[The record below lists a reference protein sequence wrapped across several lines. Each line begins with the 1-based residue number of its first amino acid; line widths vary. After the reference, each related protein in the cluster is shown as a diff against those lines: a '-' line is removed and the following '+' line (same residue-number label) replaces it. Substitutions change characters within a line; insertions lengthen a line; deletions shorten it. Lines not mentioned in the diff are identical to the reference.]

1 MKRKVKICKNQ
12 QCGNRVNKPDAAVC
26 IGCGASFR
34 GISWK
39 ILSEEEIEKALQPE
53 VIEEEPEISKRGE
66 ETPAEEPKTPEKL
79 VIICPNCGA
88 RVPYHIGIENCSECG
103 EYIQEEIP
111 VKENETLEK
120 ETQNGGENLN
130 FAKGMRSL
138 DGVCYLEFTG
148 ETMEIGRHALGQSY
162 FEGHGKGKVS
172 RQHAKIQK
180 KEDGWHIVYYRREDR
195 TYRDGILNAIYINDR
210 MLQLDESYRL
220 QPGDRIS
227 FAEMDMTDPLAAF
240 FRVE

>member
-1 MKRKVKICKNQ
+1 MSRIKAKICRNQ
-12 QCGNRVNKPDAAVC
+12 QCEDRVNEASAVVCRGCRANLRNVKPRFF
-26 IGCGASFR
+26 S
-34 GISWK
+34 
-39 ILSEEEIEKALQPE
+39 SEEEIQKALQPE
-53 VIEEEPEISKRGE
+53 VIEEETEITE
-66 ETPAEEPKTPEKL
+66 EVEKIKEEPVRE

-88 RVPYHIGIENCSECG
+88 HVPYYVGIQECNECG

-111 VKENETLEK
+111 VKEK
-120 ETQNGGENLN
+120 ELAAEEATQNCCESLN

-148 ETMEIGRHALGQSY
+148 ETMEIGRHASGQDY
-162 FEGHGKGKVS
+162 FEGHGKRKVS

-180 KEDGWHIVYYRREDR
+180 KEDGWHITYYRREDR
-195 TYRDGILNAIYINDR
+195 KDRDGILNAIYINDR
-210 MLQLDESYRL
+210 MLRMDESYRL

-227 FAEMDMTDPLAAF
+227 FAELDMTDPLAAF